1 MATERWLQVIVHQK
15 AVNDVR
21 PKTNCMKTGVLHIGR
36 GDAATSSPG
45 HFLLALEVGR
55 EKALA
60 SASHMT
66 TKHTEFVGVFN

>member
-1 MATERWLQVIVHQK
+1 MKGITQLLYKGGGGAR
-15 AVNDVR
+15 R
-21 PKTNCMKTGVLHIGR
+21 KTGVLHIGR